1 MQIKILSAL
10 ADRQGQSKIIPDSI
24 LNKICGMPAASN
36 IVFYLISFIEKE
48 YLKYLQY
55 LQLDK

>member
-10 ADRQGQSKIIPDSI
+10 ADRQGQSKIITNGI

>member
-10 ADRQGQSKIIPDSI
+10 ADRQGQSKIITDSI
-24 LNKICGMPAASN
+24 LNKICGMPAAIN

-48 YLKYLQY
+48 YFKYLQY
-55 LQLDK
+55 L